1 MRHSQFISQLEQSL
15 IDFGIDPS
23 IAVTHARGDKCA
35 ANNFL
40 ALAIDY
46 TSPRH
51 GRNQVIEVKFADR
64 PRNGNIA
71 FLLTC
76 KDTQYQYSQA
86 SIYHVA
92 AVLADAEVSD
102 TSLVKSGAYSYRS
115 DYFVIHAM
123 ALSNYERR
131 YQSGSHIWGG
141 LYHRGSTPFASVVA
155 GQSTISAVPNLKLP
169 TKMHER
175 AAARANSDPNS
186 IGRFLSL
193 YHLIELSFDLDLI
206 NDIKALPDDMK
217 KVGKLL
223 ANFDEKELPRL
234 VRLIKKY
241 WPDVTSLLAT
251 LKLIFDLKPS
261 FATQLEEMLFDY
273 GKDGFPWG
281 LKDSEPR
288 KRKFLTTIRG
298 VCTLEQLGK
307 DGCEPTVENL
317 QKAVAFVIYRFR
329 CAIAHASIG
338 EYILTLEDEDFVE
351 KVGEP
356 LVRSLVYRMY
366 C

>member
-1 MRHSQFISQLEQSL
+1 MLYSQFISQREQSP

-23 IAVTHARGDKCA
+23 ISVTAARGDKCA
-35 ANNFL
+35 ADNFL

-46 TSPRH
+46 TSPRY
-51 GRNQVIEVKFADR
+51 GRNQVIEIKFADR
-64 PRNGNIA
+64 SRNGNIA

-169 TKMHER
+169 TRMHER
-175 AAARANSDPNS
+175 AAARANSDRNS

-193 YHLIELSFDLDLI
+193 YHLIELSFDYDLI
-206 NDIKALPDDMK
+206 NEIKALPDDLK
-217 KVGKLL
+217 RVGKLL
-223 ANFDEKELPRL
+223 ANFDEKELARL
-234 VRLIKKY
+234 ARLIKRY
-241 WPDVTSLLAT
+241 WPDITSLLAA
-251 LKLIFDLKPS
+251 LKLAFDLKPS
-261 FATQLEEMLFDY
+261 FAAQLEEMLFDY

-281 LKDSEPR
+281 LKDNEPR
-288 KRKFLTTIRG
+288 RRKFLTTIRG
-298 VCTLEQLGK
+298 VCTLEQLAK